1 MERSPHEDR
10 LEPCRLRVMTYNVHA
25 CVGTDRRLDPAR
37 IAEVIAAY
45 EPDVVALQ
53 ELDVSRPRSGRS
65 HQCNVIAEFAGMQGH
80 FHPAWRIS
88 AEEEYGDAILSR
100 WPFAL
105 KKAAELPTW
114 NSPLAFEPRGA
125 LWITV
130 EKEGRKIQVLNT
142 HLGLSR
148 GERLAQMDA
157 LMGPDWL
164 GHADC
169 QTPFLLCGD
178 FNDIPP
184 SKAYRKTVPRCRE
197 VQRCLPGHRAKAT
210 FPSRW
215 PLIRLDY
222 IFVSPEVN
230 VLRVEVPRTPL
241 TRAASDH
248 LPLIAD
254 ITFARDGFTT
264 GSAGRNPAART
275 LFP

>member
-1 MERSPHEDR
+1 MT
-10 LEPCRLRVMTYNVHA
+10 LRVMTYNVHR
-25 CVGTDRRLDPAR
+25 CVGTDRKLDLERVAS
-37 IAEVIAAY
+37 VIAAARC
-45 EPDVVALQ
+45 DIVALQ
-53 ELDVSRPRSGRS
+53 ELDVGRRRTRGVDQAHQLAELLGMRS
-65 HQCNVIAEFAGMQGH
+65 HFNAALHV
-80 FHPAWRIS
+80 
-88 AEEEYGDAILSR
+88 EEERYGDAILT
-100 WPFAL
+100 AL
-105 KKAAELPTW
+105 PETLVRAGPLPHYRNMRGLET
-114 NSPLAFEPRGA
+114 RGA
-125 LWITV
+125 VWVTV
-130 EKEGRKIQVLNT
+130 EALGTRIQVLNT